1 MNDVVV
7 CTIKDRGDFGIEA
20 QLRPVGRVQARPPMS
35 VGRGSTVEKA
45 ISDAFGRVRLQ
56 FASAHDEHVAEVA
69 SFRARE
75 FTIKQRGDEIIT
87 IGLA

>member
-1 MNDVVV
+1 MTDVVV
-7 CTIKDRGDFGIEA
+7 CTIKDKGDFGIEA
-20 QLRPVGRVQARPPMS
+20 QLRPVGRVHARPPMAT
-35 VGRGSTVEKA
+35 GHGSTVEKA
-45 ISDAFGRVRLQ
+45 ISDALGRGRLQ

-69 SFRARE
+69 SFRRRD